1 MIVDSCT
8 LTYTLRERMHLLDSK
23 IPSLYSSLSLSPLCP
38 LVGYVPLHVYGMQ
51 YTLLESELY
60 CIECGLT

>member
-1 MIVDSCT
+1 MIGDSCT
-8 LTYTLRERMHLLDSK
+8 LTYTLREKMHLLDSK
-23 IPSLYSSLSLSPLCP
+23 IPSLSPLCP